1 MEPNAVPLAR
11 VVLKPNRVRALAT
24 HHPWVRDTSI
34 ASIEGF
40 PVDGGVVDLVNPKG
54 HFIGRGIFNGHSKL
68 RVRLYTWDES
78 VPLDRDFWSQ
88 RLDRALR
95 LRTSLGYRP
104 FRPSEATVEI
114 SGVAGV
120 PCPAAAG
127 AFVMTEAMRLVNS
140 EGDSLSGL
148 VVDQYGDYL
157 VVQVTSLAMA
167 LRLDTLVPL
176 LVEKTGAKGV
186 FVRTEKN
193 IAKVEDI
200 QLEERVP
207 YWGEMPP
214 VISGIEQGVETS
226 EPADSSMS
234 GDHAQSDFHTPVLVR
249 DAGICYEVYP
259 AAAGQKTGLYLDQRE
274 NRLAAAR
281 YLTGCNVLDMF
292 CYNGGFSL
300 AALQHGATHCTA
312 YDTSVKAV
320 EQTLRN
326 AKLNG
331 FGPECL
337 TAERGEAY
345 DVLEALAADPSR
357 RFGGVIL
364 DPPKFARSKGAIE
377 EALRG
382 YHYLNRLG
390 LALVKPEGFLVTCS
404 CSGSVLREDFFDM
417 LIGAAQQAGREVQVL
432 EQRGAAADHPVAINC
447 PESEYLKCFICRV
460 L

>member
-11 VVLKPNRVRALAT
+11 VVLKPNRIRALAT

-54 HFIGRGIFNGHSKL
+54 RFIGRGIFNGHSKL

-78 VPLDRDFWSQ
+78 VALDREFWSQ

-95 LRTSLGYRP
+95 LRTVLGYRVP
-104 FRPSEATVEI
+104 ATT
-114 SGVAGV
+114 AGLAV
-120 PCPAAAG
+120 SSDSVQDRNSMA
-127 AFVMTEAMRLVNS
+127 TEAMRLVNS
-140 EGDSLSGL
+140 EGDALSGL

-193 IAKVEDI
+193 IAKVEGI
-200 QLEERVP
+200 ELEERVP

-214 VISGIEQGVETS
+214 VTETVS
-226 EPADSSMS
+226 E
-234 GDHAQSDFHTPVLVR
+234 GQTQSDFHTPVLVR
-249 DAGICYEVYP
+249 DAGIRYEVYP

-281 YLTGCNVLDMF
+281 YLKGCDVLDMF

-331 FGPECL
+331 FGPDRL

-345 DVLEALAADPSR
+345 DVLAALAADPTR

-417 LIGAAQQAGREVQVL
+417 LIGAAQQAGREIQIL
-432 EQRGAAADHPVAINC
+432 EQRGAAADHPVAVNC